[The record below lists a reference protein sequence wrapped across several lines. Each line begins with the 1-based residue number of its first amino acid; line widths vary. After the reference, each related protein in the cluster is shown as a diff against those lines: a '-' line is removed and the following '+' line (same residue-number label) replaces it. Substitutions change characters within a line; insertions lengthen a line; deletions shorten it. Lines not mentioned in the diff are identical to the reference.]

1 MLLTTGTTGQRDET
15 EDDFIVLGTH
25 YLINT
30 MKLDIIC
37 RYTVHKL
44 SLVVTMVTFSIYI
57 SNQLTAGFLCVTLTT
72 GDV

>member
-44 SLVVTMVTFSIYI
+44 LLVVTMVTYFYIYFESAYSRFPVCHI
-57 SNQLTAGFLCVTLTT
+57 NY
-72 GDV
+72 